1 MKYKAEI
8 KILLNQELLDPQSV
22 AIKNTLIN
30 TLNFDMIE
38 HFRLGKYIVVEVNC
52 DNQVLAKESIEKMCD
67 QLLANPVME
76 DYTIT
81 MK

>member
-52 DNQVLAKESIEKMCD
+52 DNQVLAKESIDKMCD

>member
-8 KILLNQELLDPQSV
+8 KILLHQGLLDPQSV
-22 AIKNTLIN
+22 AIKKTLID

-38 HFRLGKYIVVEVNC
+38 HFSLGKYIVVEVDC
-52 DNQVLAKESIEKMCD
+52 DNEVSAKESIEKMCD

-76 DYTIT
+76 NYTIT

>member
-8 KILLNQELLDPQSV
+8 NILLHQGLLDPQSV
-22 AIKNTLIN
+22 AIKKTLID

-38 HFRLGKYIVVEVNC
+38 HFRLGKYIVVEVDC
-52 DNQVLAKESIEKMCD
+52 DNEVSAKESIEKMCD

-76 DYTIT
+76 NYTIT